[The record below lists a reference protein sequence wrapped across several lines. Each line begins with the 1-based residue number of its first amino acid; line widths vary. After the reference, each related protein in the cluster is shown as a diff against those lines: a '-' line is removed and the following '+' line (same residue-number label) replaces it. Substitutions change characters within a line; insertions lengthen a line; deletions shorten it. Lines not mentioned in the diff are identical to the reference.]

1 MRDLLPD
8 NIALVERLEAPPTH
22 RSPAKASE
30 TRGVGALATWETAFS
45 NYIAVVAAA
54 HPGRVR
60 DMLAYM
66 RLLVRE
72 AQKYGGTGWITY
84 DQVFRWNR
92 PGRDLSLLTSPRKQT
107 LQLPLV
113 LSAAK

>member
-1 MRDLLPD
+1 MEIRDLLPD

-30 TRGVGALATWETAFS
+30 TRGVGVLATWETAFS

-92 PGRDLSLLTSPRKQT
+92 PGRGIR
-107 LQLPLV
+107 
-113 LSAAK
+113 

>member
-45 NYIAVVAAA
+45 NYIAVVYSSSA
-54 HPGRVR
+54 PG
-60 DMLAYM
+60 A
-66 RLLVRE
+66 RE
-72 AQKYGGTGWITY
+72 RHAGLHAPSSAGGSKIWRHWVDHI
-84 DQVFRWNR
+84 
-92 PGRDLSLLTSPRKQT
+92 
-107 LQLPLV
+107 
-113 LSAAK
+113 